1 MRRMVVLGAILG
13 SATIL
18 LADSGVQ
25 PLNIKPGLWEVTI
38 NMTFSGAGAPPGAP
52 PRRSYRSCLKKEDL
66 NKYPFVDPDK
76 KCNYRVLSSTGSTME
91 AQGTCTENDGTKAD
105 FKMRLDAV
113 DSENVKGA
121 GQLTLSSGRG
131 GLNGNYAGA
140 GKWISATCPANSR

>member
-1 MRRMVVLGAILG
+1 MRRIVVLGAILG

-18 LADSGVQ
+18 LADSSVQ

-38 NMTFSGAGAPPGAP
+38 NMTFTGAGAPP
-52 PRRSYRSCLKKEDL
+52 RRTYRSCLKKEDL

-105 FKMRLDAV
+105 FKIRLDAV
-113 DSENVKGA
+113 ENVKGT
-121 GQLTLSSGRG
+121 GQLILSSAAGS
-131 GLNGNYAGA
+131 LNGNYAGA
-140 GKWISATCPANSR
+140 GKWISSTCPANSR